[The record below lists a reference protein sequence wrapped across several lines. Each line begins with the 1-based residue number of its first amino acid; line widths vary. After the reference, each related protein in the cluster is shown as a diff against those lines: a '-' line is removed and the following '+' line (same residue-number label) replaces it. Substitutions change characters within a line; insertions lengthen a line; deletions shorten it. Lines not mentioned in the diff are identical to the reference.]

1 MKTSTLTRADIVDT
15 LVREVDLPR
24 QQASDLLEFV
34 LESMIQ
40 SLAQKRSVKI
50 SSFGSFYARQKARRV
65 GRNPK
70 TGHEAIITPRR
81 VVAFKPSQYMKEKV
95 QRRKASE

>member
-40 SLAQKRSVKI
+40 SLVQKKNVKI
-50 SSFGSFYARQKARRV
+50 SSFGSFMLVKRQNV
-65 GRNPK
+65 LG
-70 TGHEAIITPRR
+70 GIQ
-81 VVAFKPSQYMKEKV
+81 KPDMKLSLL
-95 QRRKASE
+95 RGGLFPLNLLNI

>member
-34 LESMIQ
+34 LENMIQ
-40 SLAQKRSVKI
+40 SLAQKKSVKI
-50 SSFGSFYARQKARRV
+50 SSFGSFYARQKAKRV

-70 TGHEAIITPRR
+70 TGREAIITPRR
-81 VVAFKPSQYMKEKV
+81 VVSFKPSQYMKEKV
-95 QRRKASE
+95 QRRKTSE

>member
-34 LESMIQ
+34 LENMIN
-40 SLAQKRSVKI
+40 SLAQKKCVKV
-50 SSFGSFYARQKARRV
+50 SSFGQKTSS
-65 GRNPK
+65 K
-70 TGHEAIITPRR
+70 TPHCFPTSKGPPVHDN
-81 VVAFKPSQYMKEKV
+81 SG
-95 QRRKASE
+95 